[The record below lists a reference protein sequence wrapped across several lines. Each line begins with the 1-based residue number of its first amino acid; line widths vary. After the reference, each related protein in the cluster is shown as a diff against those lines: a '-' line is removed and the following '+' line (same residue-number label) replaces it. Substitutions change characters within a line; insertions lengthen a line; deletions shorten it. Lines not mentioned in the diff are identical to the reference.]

1 MTTTLYGTHTS
12 HPVSPC
18 PSNTQWSHSSHV
30 KFSPNSK
37 FVLAVTQDSTI
48 RLWNTQTSKCVKTY
62 KGHVNAT
69 YCLFACFSVT
79 GRKAVVSGSEDS
91 KVYIWDLQ
99 TREILQ
105 VLEGHRGSCHSPSK
119 PPVPKADRFCLDV
132 VMAVAVCIILA
143 GNNCGC
149 SRATSRFRLTQ
160 RRTS

>member
-1 MTTTLYGTHTS
+1 MACCRHIKPPHRIS
-12 HPVSPC
+12 NEWC
-18 PSNTQWSHSSHV
+18 PYSSHV

-62 KGHVNAT
+62 KGHTNVT

-79 GRKAVVSGSEDS
+79 GRKAVVCGSEDS

-105 VLEGHRGSCHSPSK
+105 VLEGHRGK
-119 PPVPKADRFCLDV
+119 PCCSRLARPANGTNTSRIDV
-132 VMAVAVCIILA
+132 VMAVAVCVF
-143 GNNCGC
+143 
-149 SRATSRFRLTQ
+149 TSKT
-160 RRTS
+160 TTIAD

>member
-1 MTTTLYGTHTS
+1 MACCHHVRPPRRIS
-12 HPVSPC
+12 NWWC
-18 PSNTQWSHSSHV
+18 PYSSHV

-62 KGHVNAT
+62 KGHTNVT

-105 VLEGHRGSCHSPSK
+105 VLEGHRGKPCCSLPAHPANGTNPSRID
-119 PPVPKADRFCLDV
+119 A
-132 VMAVAVCIILA
+132 VMAVAVCVLA
-143 GNNCGC
+143 
-149 SRATSRFRLTQ
+149 SKTTTIAH
-160 RRTS
+160 

>member
-1 MTTTLYGTHTS
+1 MVRLLRIQHTLQF
-12 HPVSPC
+12 
-18 PSNTQWSHSSHV
+18 SNVWPPLSSHV

-62 KGHVNAT
+62 KGHTNAT

-105 VLEGHRGSCHSPSK
+105 VLEGHRGNY
-119 PPVPKADRFCLDV
+119 L
-132 VMAVAVCIILA
+132 
-143 GNNCGC
+143 
-149 SRATSRFRLTQ
+149 
-160 RRTS
+160 